1 MSYALS
7 ASPIDY
13 KSDILES
20 KLRDEKSKLN
30 RESLMKQ
37 LKAEPQGISETSIPF
52 SVATVS
58 EIHKNLKDE
67 NENDLSNFYKSELN
81 QYNLPPPIIRDNQF
95 MLMENQ
101 NIVEGFNK
109 NQSTTSN
116 PEMLTKINKMIDM
129 FEEQREIKTSKK
141 NEEIVLYCF
150 LGVFTIYILDSFVS
164 IGKYSR

>member
-13 KSDILES
+13 KADILES
-20 KLRDEKSKLN
+20 KLREEKSKLN
-30 RESLMKQ
+30 REALMKQ
-37 LKAEPQGISETSIPF
+37 LKTEPQSISDTSIPF

-58 EIHKNLKDE
+58 EIHKNLKED
-67 NENDLSNFYKSELN
+67 NDTDLSNFYKSELSH
-81 QYNLPPPIIRDNQF
+81 YNPPPPIARDNQF
-95 MLMENQ
+95 MLMDNQ
-101 NIVEGFNK
+101 HIVEGFNK
-109 NQSTTSN
+109 PSQNTSN
-116 PEMLTKINKMIDM
+116 TEMLNKLNKMIDM

>member
-13 KSDILES
+13 KADILES
-20 KLRDEKSKLN
+20 KLREEKSKLN

-37 LKAEPQGISETSIPF
+37 LKPEPQSISDTSIPF

-58 EIHKNLKDE
+58 EIHKNLKED
-67 NENDLSNFYKSELN
+67 NDNDLSNFYKSELN
-81 QYNLPPPIIRDNQF
+81 NYTPPPSITRDNQF
-95 MLMENQ
+95 MLMDNQ
-101 NIVEGFNK
+101 HIVEGFNK
-109 NQSTTSN
+109 QDSN
-116 PEMLTKINKMIDM
+116 SNSEMLTKLNRMIDM
-129 FEEQREIKTSKK
+129 FEEQKEIKTAKK

>member
-13 KSDILES
+13 KADILES
-20 KLRDEKSKLN
+20 KLREEKSKLN

-37 LKAEPQGISETSIPF
+37 LNKDPQSISETSIPF
-52 SVATVS
+52 SVSTVS
-58 EIHKNLKDE
+58 EIHKNLKEDND
-67 NENDLSNFYKSELN
+67 NELSNFYKSELN
-81 QYNLPPPIIRDNQF
+81 NYNPPPPITKDNQF

-101 NIVEGFNK
+101 HLVESFHKQPHSG
-109 NQSTTSN
+109 SN
-116 PEMLTKINKMIDM
+116 NEMLSKLNKMIDM

>member
-7 ASPIDY
+7 ASTIDY
-13 KSDILES
+13 KADILET
-20 KLRDEKSKLN
+20 KLREEKSKLN

-37 LKAEPQGISETSIPF
+37 LRSEPQSISDTSIPF

-58 EIHKNLKDE
+58 EIHKNLKEDND
-67 NENDLSNFYKSELN
+67 NELDNFYKSELN
-81 QYNLPPPIIRDNQF
+81 HYTPPPPITRDNQF

-101 NIVEGFNK
+101 HIVDGFNK
-109 NQSTTSN
+109 HEPNN
-116 PEMLTKINKMIDM
+116 NKEMLTKLNKMIDM
-129 FEEQREIKTSKK
+129 FEEQREIKTAKK

>member
-13 KSDILES
+13 KADILES
-20 KLRDEKSKLN
+20 KLREEKSKLN
-30 RESLMKQ
+30 RETLMKQ
-37 LKAEPQGISETSIPF
+37 LKSEPQSISDTSIPF
-52 SVATVS
+52 SVETVS
-58 EIHKNLKDE
+58 EIHKNLKEE
-67 NENDLSNFYKSELN
+67 NDSDLSNFYKSELSS
-81 QYNLPPPIIRDNQF
+81 YTPPPPITRDNQF
-95 MLMENQ
+95 MLMDNQ
-101 NIVEGFNK
+101 HIVEGFNRQP
-109 NQSTTSN
+109 QSNNS
-116 PEMLTKINKMIDM
+116 EMLNKINKMIDM

>member
-13 KSDILES
+13 KNDILDS
-20 KLRDEKSKLN
+20 KLREEKSKLN
-30 RESLMKQ
+30 RETLLKQ
-37 LKAEPQGISETSIPF
+37 LTVPQNMSDSTIPF
-52 SVATVS
+52 SVSTVS
-58 EIHKNLKDE
+58 EIHKNLKEE
-67 NENDLSNFYKSELN
+67 NEQELSNFYSSELN
-81 QYNLPPPIIRDNQF
+81 NYAPPIKKDNQF
-95 MLMENQ
+95 VLLDNANIIENNPKQ
-101 NIVEGFNK
+101 NDEV
-109 NQSTTSN
+109 
-116 PEMLTKINKMIDM
+116 LTKLNKMIDM

>member
-13 KSDILES
+13 KADILES
-20 KLRDEKSKLN
+20 KLREEKSKLN
-30 RESLMKQ
+30 RETLMKQ
-37 LKAEPQGISETSIPF
+37 LKSEPQSISDTSIPF

-58 EIHKNLKDE
+58 EIHKNLKEE
-67 NENDLSNFYKSELN
+67 NENDLTNFYKSELSN
-81 QYNLPPPIIRDNQF
+81 YTPPPSITRDNQF
-95 MLMENQ
+95 MLMDNQ
-101 NIVEGFNK
+101 HNVEGFNR
-109 NQSTTSN
+109 NSQNNS
-116 PEMLTKINKMIDM
+116 EMLNKINKMIDM

>member
-13 KSDILES
+13 KADILEN
-20 KLRDEKSKLN
+20 KLREEKSKLN
-30 RESLMKQ
+30 RESIMKQ
-37 LKAEPQGISETSIPF
+37 LKGEPQSISDTTIPF

-58 EIHKNLKDE
+58 EIHKNLKEE
-67 NENDLSNFYKSELN
+67 NESDLSNFYNSELSN
-81 QYNLPPPIIRDNQF
+81 YTPPPSITRDNQF
-95 MLMENQ
+95 MLMDNQ
-101 NIVEGFNK
+101 HIVEGFNK
-109 NQSTTSN
+109 PTQTNNS
-116 PEMLTKINKMIDM
+116 EMLNKINRMIDM

>member
-13 KSDILES
+13 KADILEN
-20 KLRDEKSKLN
+20 KLREEKSKLN
-30 RESLMKQ
+30 RESIMKQ
-37 LKAEPQGISETSIPF
+37 LKSEPQSISDTSIPF

-58 EIHKNLKDE
+58 EIHKNLKEE
-67 NENDLSNFYKSELN
+67 NDNDLSNFYNSELSN
-81 QYNLPPPIIRDNQF
+81 YTPPPPITRDNQF
-95 MLMENQ
+95 MLMDNQ
-101 NIVEGFNK
+101 HIVEAPKKEPQN
-109 NQSTTSN
+109 S
-116 PEMLTKINKMIDM
+116 EMLNKINRMIDM

>member
-13 KSDILES
+13 KNDILES
-20 KLRDEKSKLN
+20 KLREEKSKLN
-30 RESLMKQ
+30 RESLLKQ
-37 LKAEPQGISETSIPF
+37 LNVPQNMSDSTIPF
-52 SVATVS
+52 SVSTVS
-58 EIHKNLKDE
+58 EIHKNLKEE
-67 NENDLSNFYKSELN
+67 NEQELSNFYSSELN
-81 QYNLPPPIIRDNQF
+81 NYAPPIKKDNQF
-95 MLMENQ
+95 VLLDNANIIENPKP
-101 NIVEGFNK
+101 NDEV
-109 NQSTTSN
+109 
-116 PEMLTKINKMIDM
+116 LTKLNKMIDM